1 MSRGVALETAGG
13 PIDAVISV
21 PGSKSIANRA
31 LVCAAQAPGTSRLSN
46 VPSGD
51 DTVAMVEGLRSLG
64 SSVGVDGTRVAVDG
78 GPWRGG
84 ATLDAGLA
92 GTTSRFLIAAAAT
105 CVEPSVIDGGEALRQ
120 RPMDDLLST
129 LAGLGASVESV
140 RDPGRLPVRVCRGA
154 LRGGTV
160 RIAGDTSS
168 QFVSALMMIAPG
180 LTGGLTL
187 ELSTPLVSRPYVDMT
202 ARVMES
208 FGIRDVVV
216 GRDRV
221 VVASGEYRPTDYAI
235 EPDAS
240 SASYPL
246 AAAAIT
252 GGRVTV
258 RGLRSDSMQGDR
270 RIVSIL
276 ADMGCGV
283 TFDERGATVVGSG
296 ELRGVDVDM
305 SDVSDLVPTVA
316 AVATFAQSPTRISG
330 VGFIRRKESDRLA
343 ALVEGLTKLGCMAR
357 ESDDGIIIEPGD
369 LAARHGAVL
378 ATHHDHRLAM
388 TWSLLALRIPDVH
401 LDDPSVVAKSWPDWW
416 EVRSSLLAGAGR

>member
-1 MSRGVALETAGG
+1 MSRRIALETARG
-13 PIDAVISV
+13 PIDAEVSV

-46 VPSGD
+46 LPGGE

-64 SSVGVDGTRVAVDG
+64 SSIEVDGTRVAVDG

-84 ATLDAGLA
+84 TTLDAGLA

-120 RPMDDLLST
+120 RPMDDLLSA

-140 RDPGRLPVRVCRGA
+140 RHPGRLPVRVGRAA
-154 LRGGTV
+154 LRGGNV

-168 QFVSALMMIAPG
+168 QFVSALMMIAPR
-180 LTGGLTL
+180 LAGGLAL
-187 ELSTPLVSRPYVDMT
+187 ELSTGLVSRPYVDMT

-208 FGIRDVVV
+208 FGIRGVVV
-216 GRDRV
+216 GDDHV
-221 VVASGEYRPTDYAI
+221 EVAPGEYRPTDYAI

-258 RGLRSDSMQGDR
+258 RGLRPDSMQGDR

-276 ADMGCGV
+276 ADMGCEV
-283 TFDERGATVVGSG
+283 AFDDRGATVVGSG
-296 ELRGVDVDM
+296 ELRGIDVDM

-343 ALVEGLTKLGCMAR
+343 ALVEGLTKLGCSAH
-357 ESDDGIIIEPGD
+357 ESDDGIVIEPGD
-369 LAARHGAVL
+369 RAARHGAVL

-401 LDDPSVVAKSWPDWW
+401 LDDPSVVAKSWPEWW